1 MRACAPSV
9 DRGVAVFVLNML
21 VNTCRNGQHLRA
33 VTLDGAHKRTIAVAA
48 ANEWFFFNCIA
59 ALPTACTLRS
69 ALGALPTLGPA
80 VPRRRTLVHA
90 EGTPARYAVAV
101 TPDGQHIIS
110 GSEDKLVKVWNV
122 ANKSLV
128 TTCAGHNQAIWSV
141 AVMPDGHR
149 ILSGACYRDPGTGLV
164 APIRM
169 HRLDGTPVRTFLHHE
184 GTATAMDLAPLP
196 DNTHVLSASRDY
208 TVKLFNVDGAVLR
221 TFNAAEPS
229 MRNRAFMCLALL
241 PDGLRF
247 VSGAEDGTARII
259 YHGLAP
265 A

>member
-1 MRACAPSV
+1 MSPSSLQHADVVHSAPEEKEEDAAGRLV
-9 DRGVAVFVLNML
+9 EGAPGELRGE
-21 VNTCRNGQHLRA
+21 LRR
-33 VTLDGAHKRTIAVAA
+33 K
-48 ANEWFFFNCIA
+48 NCEHGHTGFI
-59 ALPTACTLRS
+59 
-69 ALGALPTLGPA
+69 
-80 VPRRRTLVHA
+80 
-90 EGTPARYAVAV
+90 YA
-101 TPDGQHIIS
+101 
-110 GSEDKLVKVWNV
+110 
-122 ANKSLV
+122 
-128 TTCAGHNQAIWSV
+128 V

-149 ILSGACYRDPGTGLV
+149 ILSGACYRNPGTGLV

-196 DNTHVLSASRDY
+196 DNTHVLSASRYY
-208 TVKLFNVDGAVLR
+208 TVKLFNVNDGAVLR